1 MQTKSARQSWIESL
15 TNAEA
20 ADLLKRWEFWARP
33 EQMEPSGNWRVW
45 AIIAGR
51 GFGKTRTGAEWVM
64 ANVTGDTPLAKGRY
78 GRIALIAETAAD
90 ARDVMVEGESGILNI
105 AANSFRPNYEPS
117 KRRLTWPNGAV
128 ASTFCA
134 PYPIQFGGAIQNLI
148 QCLFNRSKPASVDIL
163 YRYAL

>member
-105 AANSFRPNYEPS
+105 ATNSFRPNYEPS
-117 KRRLTWPNGAV
+117 KRRLT
-128 ASTFCA
+128 
-134 PYPIQFGGAIQNLI
+134 
-148 QCLFNRSKPASVDIL
+148 
-163 YRYAL
+163 